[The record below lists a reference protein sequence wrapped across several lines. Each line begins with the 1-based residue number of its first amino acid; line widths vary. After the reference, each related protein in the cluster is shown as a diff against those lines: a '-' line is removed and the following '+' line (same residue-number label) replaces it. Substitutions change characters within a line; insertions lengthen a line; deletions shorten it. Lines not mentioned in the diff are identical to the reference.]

1 MNNKKAIGVLNEK
14 ISSGNFNA
22 FLWHATFLAVAKNFM
37 DVDTVIPAMLIKSG
51 GSAWHVGLLTTIMV
65 GFARFSQLLFAPFI
79 SGSRTKKNHLL
90 VGINLRIFSLLGIA
104 ALFYFY
110 IALSSDAII
119 FLIFL
124 LVTIFSVSG
133 AYANISFTDI
143 LGKSVLKE
151 KRKKFFSL
159 RQVIS
164 SLGMF
169 GSAIAVSYVLKL
181 NSWPENYFWVFLL
194 AALFLLGASGGF
206 WRLTEIVSPDH
217 KPVRYRFADLWKEL
231 KINNKLIF
239 YLLSINV
246 LGLGQGLMPF
256 LLLFAGNHNL
266 EVSKYVGDLLI
277 AKTIG
282 LIVSGLFLYYRSNQV
297 SYRKMLWVLLIVALI
312 YPVWAWLYADNI
324 WFYYIS
330 FFLGG
335 IFLTLYQITNNGV
348 LLEISNTQNRAL
360 YTGIAGAGN
369 VLPVLFPLL
378 GGSLIAIIGFHSF
391 FGIYTLLTLTGLY
404 FIYKMDCK
412 K

>member
-1 MNNKKAIGVLNEK
+1 MINRKASQYLTQN
-14 ISSGNFNA
+14 ISTINFRA
-22 FLWHATFLAVAKNFM
+22 FIWHATLLAVAKNFM

-51 GSAWHVGLLTTIMV
+51 GTAWHVGLLTAIMV
-65 GFARFSQLLFAPFI
+65 GFARFSQLLFAPLI
-79 SGSRTKKNHLL
+79 SGSNGKKTHLL
-90 VGINLRIFSLLGIA
+90 VGINLRVLSLMGIA

-110 IALSSDAII
+110 IALSSSVVI
-119 FLIFL
+119 FLIFV
-124 LVTIFSVSG
+124 LVSIFSISG
-133 AYANISFTDI
+133 AYANIAFTDI

-159 RQVIS
+159 KQVIS

-169 GSAIAVSYVLKL
+169 ASAIAVSFVLKL
-181 NSWPENYFWVFLL
+181 KAWPENYFWVFLL
-194 AALFLLGASGGF
+194 AALFLLAASGGF
-206 WRLTEIVSPDH
+206 WRLSEIISPDH
-217 KPVRYRFADLWKEL
+217 KPVKYKFSHLWTEL
-231 KINNKLIF
+231 KSNNRLIF

-256 LLLFAGNHNL
+256 LLLFASHHDI
-266 EVSKYVGDLLI
+266 EVSKYIGDLLI
-277 AKTIG
+277 AKTLG
-282 LIVSGLFLYYRSNQV
+282 LIVSGLYLYYNSNSV
-297 SYRKMLWVLLIVALI
+297 SYRKMLWVLLVVSLI
-312 YPVWAWLYADNI
+312 YPIWVWLFSDTI

-330 FFLGG
+330 FFMGG

-369 VLPVLFPLL
+369 ILPVLFPLL
-378 GGSLIAIIGFHSF
+378 AGSLIAVIGFHSF
-391 FGIYTLLTLTGLY
+391 FGIYAVLTLTGIY

>member
-1 MNNKKAIGVLNEK
+1 MINKSAIGFLNEK
-14 ISSGNFNA
+14 ISSGNFKA

-51 GSAWHVGLLTTIMV
+51 GSAWQVGLLTTIMV
-65 GFARFSQLLFAPFI
+65 GFAKFSQLLFAPLI
-79 SGSRTKKNHLL
+79 SGANTKKKHLL
-90 VGINLRIFSLLGIA
+90 VGINLRVISLLGIA

-110 IALSSDAII
+110 IALSSGLVI

-124 LVTIFSVSG
+124 LVSIFSVSG
-133 AYANISFTDI
+133 AYANIAFTDI

-181 NSWPENYFWVFLL
+181 NAWPENYFWVFLL
-194 AALFLLGASGGF
+194 AALFLLVASGGF
-206 WRLTEIVSPDH
+206 WRLSEIVSPNH
-217 KPVRYRFADLWKEL
+217 KPIRYRFSDLWREL

-239 YLLSINV
+239 YLLSINI

-256 LLLFAGNHNL
+256 ILLFAGNHNL
-266 EVSKYVGDLLI
+266 DVSNYVGDLLI
-277 AKTIG
+277 AKTLG
-282 LIVSGLFLYYRSNQV
+282 LIISGLFLYYKSNQV
-297 SYRKMLWVLLIVALI
+297 SYRKMLWVLLAVALI
-312 YPVWAWLYADNI
+312 YPLWAWIFANNI

-330 FFLGG
+330 FFMGG

-348 LLEISNTQNRAL
+348 LLEISNLQNRAL

-369 VLPVLFPLL
+369 VLPLLFPLL
-378 GGSLIAIIGFHSF
+378 GGGLIALIGFHSF
-391 FGIYTLLTLTGLY
+391 FGLYAFLTLTGIY

-412 K
+412 R